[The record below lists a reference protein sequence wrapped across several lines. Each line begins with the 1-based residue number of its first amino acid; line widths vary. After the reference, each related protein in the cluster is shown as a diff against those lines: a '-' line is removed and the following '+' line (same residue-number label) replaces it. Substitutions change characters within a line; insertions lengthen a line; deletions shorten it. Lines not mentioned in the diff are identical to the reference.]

1 MPVIHPLEPLFALQ
15 KKDLKLIRVLRE
27 IQDIPK
33 RRGDIEAQLSGAKKK
48 LEMALDSRKH
58 TEASLRDIENEIELL
73 NERVIKYK
81 NQQMEAD
88 SNEQYRAFVKE
99 IGTVEAEIKG
109 QEEKQLSLM
118 EALEQGKKI
127 EQTCQEQLDSEQSSI
142 VDEVQELDERLNEL
156 MERAEQMKADRR
168 RVAENTDQK
177 LLQKYSRIL
186 NNKKDAAIVLV
197 ESGGYC
203 GGCHMK
209 LPPQAI
215 NDARNPSKVVGCNF
229 CGRIVYNPAS
239 NK

>member
-1 MPVIHPLEPLFALQ
+1 MIHPLEPLLALQ
-15 KKDLKLIRVLRE
+15 KKDLKLIRILRE

-33 RRGDIEAQLSGAKKK
+33 RRGDIEAQLSGAKNK
-48 LEMALDSRKH
+48 LETALDSRKH

-81 NQQMEAD
+81 QQQMEAE

-99 IGTVEAEIKG
+99 IGTVEAEIKE

-118 EALEQGKKI
+118 EALEQGKTI
-127 EQTCQEQLDSEQSSI
+127 EHTCQEQLTLEQGSI
-142 VDEVQELDERLNEL
+142 ADEIQELDERLTEL
-156 MERAEQMKADRR
+156 TERADQMKTDRR
-168 RVAENTDQK
+168 RMAENCDRN

-197 ESGGYC
+197 ESGGHC

-215 NDARNPSKVVGCNF
+215 NDARNPSKVVRCNF

-239 NK
+239 

>member
-1 MPVIHPLEPLFALQ
+1 MIHPLEPLFALQ
-15 KKDLKLIRVLRE
+15 KKDLKLIRILRE
-27 IQDIPK
+27 IQDIPN

-48 LEMALDSRKH
+48 LETAVDSRKH
-58 TEASLRDIENEIELL
+58 TEVSLGDIENEIELL

-81 NQQMEAD
+81 QQQMEAD

-99 IGTVEAEIKG
+99 IGTVEAEIKE

-118 EALEQGKKI
+118 EALEQGKII
-127 EQTCQEQLDSEQSSI
+127 EKTCQEQLAVEQNSI
-142 VDEVQELDERLNEL
+142 ADEIQELDERLSEL
-156 MERAEQMKADRR
+156 TERADQMKANRR
-168 RVAENTDQK
+168 RVAENCDRN

-197 ESGGYC
+197 ESGGHC

-215 NDARNPSKVVGCNF
+215 NDARNPSKVVRCNF

-239 NK
+239 

>member
-1 MPVIHPLEPLFALQ
+1 MIHPLEPLLALQ
-15 KKDLKLIRVLRE
+15 KKDLKLIRILRE

-33 RRGDIEAQLSGAKKK
+33 RRSDIEAQLSGARKK
-48 LEMALDSRKH
+48 LETALDSRKH
-58 TEASLRDIENEIELL
+58 TEASLRDIENEIELM

-81 NQQMEAD
+81 QQQMEAD

-99 IGTVEAEIKG
+99 IGMVEAEIKG
-109 QEEKQLSLM
+109 QEEKQLNLM
-118 EALEQGKKI
+118 EALEQGKTI
-127 EQTCQEQLDSEQSSI
+127 EQTCQEQLAIEQASI
-142 VDEVQELDERLNEL
+142 ADEIQELDERLNEL
-156 MERAEQMKADRR
+156 TERADKMKADRR
-168 RVAENTDQK
+168 RVAENCDRN

-197 ESGGYC
+197 ESGGHC

-215 NDARNPSKVVGCNF
+215 NDARNPSKVVRCNF

-239 NK
+239 

>member
-1 MPVIHPLEPLFALQ
+1 MIHPLEPLFALQ

-48 LEMALDSRKH
+48 LETAIDSRKH

-81 NQQMEAD
+81 QQQMEAD

-99 IGTVEAEIKG
+99 IGTVEAEIKE

-118 EALEQGKKI
+118 EALEQGKTI
-127 EQTCQEQLDSEQSSI
+127 EQACQEQLALEKF
-142 VDEVQELDERLNEL
+142 VADEMKNERLSEL
-156 MERAEQMKADRR
+156 TEQADQMKADRR
-168 RVAENTDQK
+168 RVAENCDETSPK
-177 LLQKYSRIL
+177 IFNIL

-197 ESGGYC
+197 ESGIAVVS
-203 GGCHMK
+203 HE

-215 NDARNPSKVVGCNF
+215 NDAQSF
-229 CGRIVYNPAS
+229 
-239 NK
+239 

>member
-1 MPVIHPLEPLFALQ
+1 MIHPLEPLFALQ

-33 RRGDIEAQLSGAKKK
+33 RRDDIEAQLSGAKKK
-48 LEMALDSRKH
+48 LETAIDSRKH

-81 NQQMEAD
+81 QQQMEAD

-99 IGTVEAEIKG
+99 IGAVEAEIKE

-118 EALEQGKKI
+118 EALEQGKTI
-127 EQTCQEQLDSEQSSI
+127 EQTCQEQLVLEQSSI
-142 VDEVQELDERLNEL
+142 ADEIHELDERLSEL
-156 MERAEQMKADRR
+156 TERADKMKADRR
-168 RVAENTDQK
+168 RVAENCDRN

-197 ESGGYC
+197 ESGGHC

-209 LPPQAI
+209 LPPQVI
-215 NDARNPSKVVGCNF
+215 NDARNPSKVVRCNF

-239 NK
+239 

>member
-1 MPVIHPLEPLFALQ
+1 MIHPLEPLFALQ

-48 LEMALDSRKH
+48 LETALDSRKH
-58 TEASLRDIENEIELL
+58 TEASLREIENEIELL

-81 NQQMEAD
+81 QQQMEAD

-99 IGTVEAEIKG
+99 IGSVEAEIKE

-118 EALEQGKKI
+118 EALEQGKVI
-127 EQTCQEQLDSEQSSI
+127 EQTCQEQLAVEQGSI
-142 VDEVQELDERLNEL
+142 ADEIQDLDERLSEL
-156 MERAEQMKADRR
+156 TERADQMKVDRR
-168 RVAENTDQK
+168 RVAENCDRN

-197 ESGGYC
+197 ESGGHC

-215 NDARNPSKVVGCNF
+215 NDARNPSKLVRCNF

-239 NK
+239 

>member
-1 MPVIHPLEPLFALQ
+1 MIVVSTR
-15 KKDLKLIRVLRE
+15 KL
-27 IQDIPK
+27 
-33 RRGDIEAQLSGAKKK
+33 
-48 LEMALDSRKH
+48 
-58 TEASLRDIENEIELL
+58 SLRDIENEIELL

-81 NQQMEAD
+81 QQQMEAD

-99 IGTVEAEIKG
+99 IGTVETEIKE

-118 EALEQGKKI
+118 EALEQGKTI
-127 EQTCQEQLDSEQSSI
+127 EQACQEQLALEQGSI
-142 VDEVQELDERLNEL
+142 ADEIQELDERLSEL
-156 MERAEQMKADRR
+156 TERADQMKADRR
-168 RVAENTDQK
+168 RVAENCDRN

-197 ESGGYC
+197 ESGGHC

-215 NDARNPSKVVGCNF
+215 NDARNPSKVVRCNF

-239 NK
+239 